1 MVKYQLWVNDGF
13 WEDRTH
19 DKQTAQSTYTD
30 RRTDKGR
37 WIRLESAKTQTT
49 YTGRQTKAHPDAHK
63 HTKPY
68 TGTINTVSYIPFEHD
83 DGGS

>member
-1 MVKYQLWVNDGF
+1 M
-13 WEDRTH
+13 
-19 DKQTAQSTYTD
+19 
-30 RRTDKGR
+30 
-37 WIRLESAKTQTT
+37 ESAKTQTT